1 MTGFTRFILFN
12 VFVYIVY
19 WLIDKV
25 FTFFNWYSSPKLGHD
40 WMLMPTGSDMIL
52 IFFNVTISS
61 LVALYLLFQLKKRM
75 DY

>member
-25 FTFFNWYSSPKLGHD
+25 FTFFNWYSSPQLGHD